1 MENGKK
7 GVRGSNFAARGS
19 KLVVFHFGNKLV
31 SVFSACERDGTE
43 KNGVFSMF
51 NVGFGGNFG
60 QICGIL
66 DQNLD
71 KKLYGARGK
80 PYKISSDVANLQSRG
95 V

>member
-60 QICGIL
+60 
-66 DQNLD
+66 
-71 KKLYGARGK
+71 
-80 PYKISSDVANLQSRG
+80 ANLRNFGPKFGQKVIWG
-95 V
+95 PWETV